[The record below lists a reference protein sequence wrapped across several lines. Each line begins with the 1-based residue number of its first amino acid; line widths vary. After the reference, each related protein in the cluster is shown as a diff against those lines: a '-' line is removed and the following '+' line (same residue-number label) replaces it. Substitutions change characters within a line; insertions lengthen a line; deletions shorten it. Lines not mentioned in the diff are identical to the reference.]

1 MEEKKQKEESLL
13 KQLFNFAG
21 TSVSEYPVG
30 SFGSGQR
37 SCCAGAILL
46 YLADNQDGDPGKAQL
61 CPGTGNSFLWM
72 ACRRL
77 CTVRDVLVYCR
88 TDVFPYGGVSRAG
101 NHAVQIMMQHIVTAA
116 AGVYG

>member
-21 TSVSEYPVG
+21 NYKYPVG

-46 YLADNQDGDPGKAQL
+46 YLADHAGGDPGKAQL
-61 CPGTGNSFLWM
+61 CPGTGNRFLWM

-88 TDVFPYGGVSRAG
+88 TDVFPYGSVSGAG
-101 NHAVQIMMQHIVTAA
+101 IHEDDHDGAYYEAA
-116 AGVYG
+116 SGVY